1 MIKYIVTSNRLV
13 GYEPGDVID
22 GNDLEGANIDALIEG
37 GHISTQSE
45 RKSAKTKT
53 IEIED

>member
-1 MIKYIVTSNRLV
+1 MAKYIVTSNRLI

-22 GNDLEGANIDALIEG
+22 GNDLDGANIDALIEG